1 MLNVTAFNPQSP
13 AYLGNMIIAY
23 LGRNVKDYR
32 KNFLRHLERL
42 EVLCPVCGGSTA
54 LHGSY
59 DRHIHINEK
68 VEWIEIQR
76 VICTSCG
83 KTHAVIPDFIRP
95 YKHYSAEEIE
105 IVLRDMEDG
114 ILPEHVETPA
124 GISTVKRW
132 LSEFKSLGRQAA
144 GALKSLYMKLFD
156 KTMNEVLFTGIK
168 IFEALEHI
176 LRHFP
181 EIKSSSLAIG
191 DTNLWLTNHMPGIYV

>member
-1 MLNVTAFNPQSP
+1 
-13 AYLGNMIIAY
+13 MIIAY

-32 KNFLRHLERL
+32 KNFLQNLERL
-42 EVLCPVCGGSTA
+42 EILCPVCGGSTA

-59 DRHIHINEK
+59 DRHIHIDEK

-76 VICTSCG
+76 VKCTGCG
-83 KTHAVIPDFIRP
+83 RTHAVIPDFIRP
-95 YKHYSAEEIE
+95 YKHHSAEEIE

-114 ILPEHVETPA
+114 ISPEHVETPA

-132 LSEFKSLGRQAA
+132 FSEFEGLGQQAI
-144 GALKSLYMKLFD
+144 GALKSLYMKLYD
-156 KTMNEVLFTGIK
+156 KTINEVIFTETK

-176 LRHFP
+176 LQHFP

-191 DTNLWLTNHMPGIYV
+191 DTNLWLTNHIAGVYV